1 MSKNPVPEPVR
12 YHARP
17 TRKQALFVLLTGLK
31 ITLKP
36 SQVVPLYSYPPPRS
50 SVGSPPAGSPED

>member
-1 MSKNPVPEPVR
+1 MTSKPVR

-50 SVGSPPAGSPED
+50 SVQGNSED

>member
-1 MSKNPVPEPVR
+1 MPYPCEAEPTGLYDDGKPVR

-17 TRKQALFVLLTGLK
+17 TRKQALFVLLSGLK

-36 SQVVPLYSYPPPRS
+36 EQVTPLYSYPPPRH
-50 SVGSPPAGSPED
+50 P